1 MKKKIT
7 LITLALIIF
16 ASVTFYFFSQRK
28 NTPKNNY
35 INSAATTS
43 KDTLLPEPS
52 STKQSLSFN
61 KSQYSL
67 PDPTSLWVIVNKKNA
82 IPITF
87 APNLTVPSV
96 RLRLSADEEQ
106 MQINTQTAPAIKEM
120 FNDASKDGGSL
131 VFGSGYR
138 SAAKQKLFYNSYV
151 AKDGKKAADSYS
163 ARPGHSEHQTGFAA
177 DVTSPSGKC
186 HLQIC
191 WEDTPEGQW
200 LASNSWRY
208 GFIIRYPNGKTN
220 ITGYQYE
227 PWHVRYV
234 GKDLAAKIHESGQTL
249 EEFFGL
255 PDAPTYD

>member
-1 MKKKIT
+1 MKKKIVIILSLT
-7 LITLALIIF
+7 VLASGAL
-16 ASVTFYFFSQRK
+16 YFFNHRNITSQS
-28 NTPKNNY
+28 NLQ
-35 INSAATTS
+35 NSAGTAT
-43 KDTLLPEPS
+43 KETLLPQQS
-52 STKQSLSFN
+52 STKQSLSFD
-61 KSQYSL
+61 KSKYSL
-67 PDPTSLWVIVNKKNA
+67 TDPGSLWVIVNKKNA
-82 IPITF
+82 LPITF
-87 APNLTVPSV
+87 APKLTVPNV
-96 RLRLSADEEQ
+96 RLRLSATEEQ

-120 FNDASKDGGSL
+120 FNDASKDGVSL

-191 WEDTPEGQW
+191 WVDTPEGQW